1 MSESAHSRIATLR
14 AQLAPPQAREERAA
28 AAHAAATTAAAA
40 SAAGTPPAGPSPAV
54 NVRSL
59 NLLLDHDNYATR
71 DALKELMKS
80 PLFVP

>member
-1 MSESAHSRIATLR
+1 MSDPTTARRRASLR
-14 AQLAPPQAREERAA
+14 AQVAPPAPSDTPALL
-28 AAHAAATTAAAA
+28 HAAATAATSA
-40 SAAGTPPAGPSPAV
+40 STPPAGPTPPV
-54 NVRSL
+54 DVRAL

>member
-1 MSESAHSRIATLR
+1 MSDATTAAARVATLR
-14 AQLAPPQAREERAA
+14 AQLVPSTNPASA
-28 AAHAAATTAAAA
+28 AAHAAATSA
-40 SAAGTPPAGPSPAV
+40 SASTAAGTPPAGPPPPV
-54 NVRSL
+54 DVRAL